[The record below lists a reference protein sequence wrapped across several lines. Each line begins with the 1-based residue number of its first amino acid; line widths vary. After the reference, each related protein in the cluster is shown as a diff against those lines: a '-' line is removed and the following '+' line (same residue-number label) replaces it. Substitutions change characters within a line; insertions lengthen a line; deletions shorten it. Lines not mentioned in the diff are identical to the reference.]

1 MNIRRDV
8 GRARNEWQFIR
19 IDRSLVRYENKSIS
33 SQITA
38 FGRPLCR
45 SSTGECHLTGYLVC
59 TNTLCSIIRSLYAAV
74 SVLSRNRSLHAL
86 WSGQLFFRCLSS
98 IRQWPLLRCTLQRCK
113 AALSPSVDA
122 LNLVGGVY
130 SINQRVESRCL
141 HALFNILAKTVCTV
155 FFFEVL

>member
-1 MNIRRDV
+1 VGINIRRDV

-19 IDRSLVRYENKSIS
+19 IDRSLLRYKNKSIS

-74 SVLSRNRSLHAL
+74 SVLLQYSKRGIMRYDKSRVMILNVVKELNRYP
-86 WSGQLFFRCLSS
+86 RE
-98 IRQWPLLRCTLQRCK
+98 K
-113 AALSPSVDA
+113 AEKS
-122 LNLVGGVY
+122 
-130 SINQRVESRCL
+130 
-141 HALFNILAKTVCTV
+141 
-155 FFFEVL
+155 

>member
-1 MNIRRDV
+1 MNIRRGV

-19 IDRSLVRYENKSIS
+19 IDRSLVRYGNKNIS

-74 SVLSRNRSLHAL
+74 SVSIGLFRDTAISVTNDNCLKLKLSKERR
-86 WSGQLFFRCLSS
+86 R
-98 IRQWPLLRCTLQRCK
+98 
-113 AALSPSVDA
+113 PSAV
-122 LNLVGGVY
+122 
-130 SINQRVESRCL
+130 R
-141 HALFNILAKTVCTV
+141 
-155 FFFEVL
+155 

>member
-74 SVLSRNRSLHAL
+74 SVLKWSPPFLLSFSIIPSSHSSNSKNFMSSSTLSLAGNLRASTAPLRMLKTLITSR
-86 WSGQLFFRCLSS
+86 
-98 IRQWPLLRCTLQRCK
+98 LL
-113 AALSPSVDA
+113 
-122 LNLVGGVY
+122 
-130 SINQRVESRCL
+130 
-141 HALFNILAKTVCTV
+141 
-155 FFFEVL
+155 